1 MNDHHVL
8 ITQLCDELDHNRRCL
23 LDDRRVTHPLADR
36 ARAVLAA
43 DGPAVPEGREPA
55 SVMGEPSD
63 AELLE
68 LMPELMRDE
77 FSYAAQVCSDATGGQ
92 ATPVLFRACLNT
104 AALEFA
110 RAALD
115 RFGHQPAPPAAGEV
129 AELVALLTL
138 GGDAAG
144 AKLTPEHCR
153 RIARLLQQCC
163 SYDDYILGQ

>member
-63 AELLE
+63 AELE
-68 LMPELMRDE
+68 QR
-77 FSYAAQVCSDATGGQ
+77 
-92 ATPVLFRACLNT
+92 
-104 AALEFA
+104 
-110 RAALD
+110 
-115 RFGHQPAPPAAGEV
+115 HPAPPAEGEV
-129 AELVALLTL
+129 AELVA
-138 GGDAAG
+138 
-144 AKLTPEHCR
+144 
-153 RIARLLQQCC
+153 
-163 SYDDYILGQ
+163 